1 RPFPFA
7 GETAVRGGLPSR
19 GRKIRLSVREQ
30 TKCCV
35 RCVRRKLVFA
45 LSFLVT
51 ATFAEAQVPKASPV
65 RVPRAHP
72 AKTVAR
78 HDDSITSKPSP
89 DLALRSQ
96 GAHKADALARF

>member
-30 TKCCV
+30 KKCCV
-35 RCVRRKLVFA
+35 RGVRRKPVFA

-78 HDDSITSKPSP
+78 HDDSVASKTSTY
-89 DLALRSQ
+89 LALRSQ
-96 GAHKADALARF
+96 EARKADGLSL